1 MALSL
6 RYVVRSEA
14 SKLLRSR
21 YPGRFLCA
29 DRLGPPVR
37 AALGTACTK
46 AQVAW
51 AVRLTV
57 TSPGDLQ
64 CKLASVCDGCGQLR
78 SCFGVE
84 SG

>member
-6 RYVVRSEA
+6 RYVARSEA
-14 SKLLRSR
+14 TKLLRSR
-21 YPGRFLCA
+21 FFGRFLCA
-29 DRLGPPVR
+29 ECLGPPVR
-37 AALGTACTK
+37 AALGSVCTK

-51 AVRLTV
+51 AVRLAV

-64 CKLASVCDGCGQLR
+64 CKLASVCHGCGQLR